1 MRTVIEY
8 EVSSGIEG
16 SGWEDG
22 NAYTS
27 LEEAEA
33 AFAEELRETDPHRYR
48 IVRLER
54 CEADYDEDGECLEV
68 RTLETIKE
76 ARV

>member
-8 EVSSGIEG
+8 EVSSGTEG
-16 SGWEDG
+16 SGWTDG
-22 NAYTS
+22 DAYPT

-48 IVRLER
+48 VVRLER
-54 CEADYDEDGECLEV
+54 CEADYDEDGECIEV
-68 RTLETIKE
+68 RPLETIKE

>member
-8 EVSSGIEG
+8 EVISGIEG
-16 SGWEDG
+16 GGWEDG
-22 NAYTS
+22 NAYPT
-27 LEEAEA
+27 LGEAEEA
-33 AFAEELRETDPHRYR
+33 FAQELRGTDPHRYR